1 MSLSSVDGGART
13 VSGLPHPPRFS
24 ADDLAAA
31 LGTDA
36 PTEEQRAVVE
46 FDLSPAVVV
55 AGAGSGKTETMASRV
70 IWLIANDY
78 VRPEEVLGLTFTRK
92 AAHELSA
99 RLAVKLEQL
108 RRTGLWR
115 PEGADETADGD
126 AFDLPTVSTYH
137 AYAGRLV
144 AEHGLRL
151 GVEPDSQLLSEAACW
166 QLAHD
171 VVAGHDGD
179 MTATEKA
186 ESTVVRAVLDLA
198 GELGEH
204 LVEPEEALAWVERL
218 ADRVVQLPGRDGRK
232 PLAAGRDLAAALREQ
247 ALVYPLVQRYRQAKA
262 ARTALDFG
270 DQMALAAR
278 LARDVGAVADG
289 ERARYRAVLLDEFQD
304 TSEAQMVLM
313 SSLFG
318 DLDLPITAVGDP
330 HQSIYGWRG
339 ASASTLSR
347 FPEVFAAGGR
357 SAAVLSLSTSWRN
370 ARSVLAAANAVAGDL
385 QAATRIPV
393 RTLSPAPAAGPG
405 LVEVARL
412 VDQIAEAD
420 HVAGWVAEH
429 FGPGRTAAVLCR
441 ARAQFPAVVDALRRR
456 GLPVEVVGLG
466 GLLDTPEILDLV
478 AVLWA
483 TQEPTRGDQV
493 MRLLTGPVCRLG
505 AADVDALWTWAR
517 ELTRPGGGAPAHGRE
532 HAPVL
537 AEALDHPPPAG
548 WVGPGG
554 RQLSPEGADRVRRL
568 SAVLRRLRSLT
579 GLALPD
585 LVVEAE
591 RSLGL
596 DLEVAADPDLH
607 PAWGRAQLDAL
618 GDVAAG
624 YAASAERA
632 TLGGFLDWLD
642 AARAHERG
650 LEEAEVPELAE
661 VHVDAGAVQVLTVHA
676 AKGLEWDVVAVP
688 GLVEGT
694 FPSGR
699 VQPRPEA
706 DGWVL
711 GPRKDRTW
719 LTGIGRLPTPLRGD
733 RQDRPDLGWHA
744 VADTHELRDALE
756 EMALEGGSY
765 AVREERRLAY
775 VAFTRARRRMLLTA
789 PVWSTGKLPR
799 VTSRFLEEVR
809 NNPDVEVGVRRWAE
823 LPDPLDPSQHQNP
836 RLAEEETAPW
846 PTSPEP
852 RRDAV
857 RDVGRALMSAR
868 TVGGT
873 GRPRGAPTPEQVEW
887 EHRARLLLADRA
899 AAGAA
904 DGPPEVPDHLSTSAV
919 VELSRDPD
927 AFRAA
932 LRRPVPRAPAPH
944 ARTGTAFHAWV
955 EQHYAAAALVDL
967 HELGEDTEEGDPAL
981 ELAQLQENFLASE
994 WADRSPVAVEVAVE
1008 TTVAGRRVRGRLDA
1022 VFADEDGGLTLVDWK
1037 TGSPGTAEVQRHRV
1051 LQLAVYRL
1059 AYARLTGRPPAQVR
1073 AAFFY
1078 AATGT
1083 TVRPELPGEAELERL
1098 LADLAGGRA
1107 DGPEGATPSTD

>member
-1 MSLSSVDGGART
+1 MSRPSLDGGARP
-13 VSGLPHPPRFS
+13 SSRPPHPPRFS
-24 ADDLAAA
+24 ADDLATA
-31 LGTDA
+31 LGTDL

-108 RRTGLWR
+108 RRTGLWL
-115 PEGADETADGD
+115 PDGQEEAVD
-126 AFDLPTVSTYH
+126 GEAFDLPTVSTYH

-171 VVAGHDGD
+171 VVSGYDGD

-204 LVEPEEALAWVERL
+204 LVEPEDALAWLEQL
-218 ADRVVQLPGRDGRK
+218 ADRVAQLPGRDGRR

-247 ALVYPLVQRYRQAKA
+247 ALVYPIVQRYRQAKT

-278 LARDVGAVADG
+278 LARDVAAVADG

-318 DLDLPITAVGDP
+318 GLDLPITAVGDP

-347 FPEVFAAGGR
+347 FPEVFAAAGR
-357 SAAVLSLSTSWRN
+357 SAVVLSLSTSWRN

-393 RTLSPAPAAGPG
+393 RTLSPAPSAGPG

-412 VDQIAEAD
+412 VDQIEEAD

-505 AADVDALWTWAR
+505 AGDVDALWAWAR
-517 ELTRPGGGAPAHGRE
+517 ELSRPGDGAGPHGRE

-537 AEALDHPPPAG
+537 AEALDHPPPVG
-548 WVGPGG
+548 WLGPGG
-554 RQLSPEGADRVRRL
+554 RQLSPEGGDRVRRL
-568 SAVLRRLRSLT
+568 ASVLRRLRSLT

-618 GDVAAG
+618 ADVAAG
-624 YAASAERA
+624 YAASAERP

-676 AKGLEWDVVAVP
+676 AKGLEWDIVAVP

-699 VQPRPEA
+699 VQPKAQA

-733 RQDRPDLGWHA
+733 RQDRPDLGWQA

-756 EMALEGGSY
+756 EMALEGGAY

-809 NNPDVEVGVRRWAE
+809 TSTEVEVSVRGWAE
-823 LPDPLDPSQHQNP
+823 LPDPLDPAQHQNP

-846 PTSPEP
+846 PTSPEA

-857 RDVGRALMSAR
+857 RDVGHALVTAR
-868 TVGGT
+868 TAGPAGG
-873 GRPRGAPTPEQVEW
+873 PPTPEQVEW
-887 EHRARLLLADRA
+887 ERRARLLLADRA
-899 AAGAA
+899 RAVVA
-904 DGPPEVPDHLSTSAV
+904 DGPAELPDHLSTSAV
-919 VELSRDPD
+919 VELSRDPE

-932 LRRPVPRAPAPH
+932 LRRPVPRPPAPR

-967 HELGEDTEEGDPAL
+967 DDLEKDSPDGAPAQ

-1022 VFADEDGGLTLVDWK
+1022 VFADDDGGLTLVDWK
-1037 TGSPGTAEVQRHRV
+1037 TGSPGTAEAQRHRA
-1051 LQLAVYRL
+1051 LQLAIYRV

-1083 TVRPELPGEAELERL
+1083 TVRPHLPDEVDLERL
-1098 LADLAGGRA
+1098 LDDLVEGRA
-1107 DGPEGATPSTD
+1107 AGQEGAAPSG